1 MPRTLN
7 SSYPDLVKKAQ
18 QLFWEKGYKTVSPK
32 ELAGHLD
39 VSVSTIYNKY
49 TKEMLFLDALED
61 YVVSCSDPVLCEI
74 RESSYGIESFRTF
87 FYKLIDALITR
98 TFPRSCLIVNTVV
111 ELRDEEPQVTEIYKR
126 YFGNMIDSYKIV
138 LKRAVSLNEIKHP
151 ERIDEY
157 AEFLVGV
164 IFGLGILYKIKS
176 REELEQYVDEQ
187 LSLLE

>member
-7 SSYPDLVKKAQ
+7 NSYQELVKKAQ
-18 QLFWEKGYKTVSPK
+18 YLFWTQGYKTVSPK
-32 ELAGHLD
+32 ELAEHLG

-74 RESSYGIESFRTF
+74 RESEEGIESFRMF
-87 FYKLIDALITR
+87 FNKLIEALLNK

-111 ELRDEEPQVTEIYKR
+111 ELRNEEPHVTEVYKR
-126 YFGNMIDSYKIV
+126 YFKNMIDCYTIV
-138 LKRAVSLNEIKHP
+138 LNRAYDLGEIKQR

-164 IFGLGILYKIKS
+164 IFGLGILYKVKT
-176 REELEQYVDEQ
+176 RKELEDYVDEQ

>member
-1 MPRTLN
+1 MPRAIT
-7 SSYPDLVKKAQ
+7 SSYEELVKKAQ
-18 QLFWEKGYKTVSPK
+18 HLFWVKGYKTVSHK
-32 ELAGHLD
+32 ELAEHLG

-49 TKEMLFLDALED
+49 TKDMLFLDALDD
-61 YVVSCSDPVLCEI
+61 YINCCSDPVLTEI
-74 RESSYGIESFRTF
+74 RESNEGVESFRAF
-87 FYKLIDALITR
+87 FYKLIDALLTK

-111 ELRDEEPQVTEIYKR
+111 ELRDEEPQVTEVYKR
-126 YFGNMIDSYKIV
+126 YFSNMIDSYKVV
-138 LKRAVSLNEIKHP
+138 LMRAVNLNEIKHP

-164 IFGLGILYKIKS
+164 IFGLGILYKVKS